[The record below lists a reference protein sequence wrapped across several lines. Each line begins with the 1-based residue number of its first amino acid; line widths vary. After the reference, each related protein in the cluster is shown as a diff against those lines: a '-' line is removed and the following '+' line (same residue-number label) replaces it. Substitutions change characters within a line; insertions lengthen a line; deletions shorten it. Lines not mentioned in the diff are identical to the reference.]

1 MVYFE
6 TAIALYQNQ
15 NLNFE
20 FKWPND
26 VLITLENGGLQELD
40 LDLFYKVSDAIE
52 NFQVYVNELQDKKI
66 ETMKQKVVD
75 VLGEDFLVLFKVIEI
90 PKPLLIDYNVIGGW
104 VNGRI
109 INETLSAQIDAILRG

>member
-26 VLITLENGGLQELD
+26 VLITLEKGGLQELD

-52 NFQVYVNELQDKKI
+52 KFQVYVDELQDKKI

-75 VLGEDFLVLFKVIEI
+75 ILGEDFLVLFKVIEI
-90 PKPLLIDYNVIGGW
+90 PKPLLIDYNVIDGW

-109 INETLSAQIDAILRG
+109 INETLSAQIDTILRG

>member
-90 PKPLLIDYNVIGGW
+90 PKPLLIDYNVIDGW

>member
-52 NFQVYVNELQDKKI
+52 KFQVYVNELQDKKI